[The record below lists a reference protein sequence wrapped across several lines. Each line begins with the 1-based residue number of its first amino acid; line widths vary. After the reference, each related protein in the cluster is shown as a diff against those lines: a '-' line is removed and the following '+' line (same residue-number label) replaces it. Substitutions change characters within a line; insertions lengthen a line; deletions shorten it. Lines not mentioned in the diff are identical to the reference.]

1 MLVISSFS
9 LPGRLLHLVA
19 LHSLLLLASP
29 SLYWLLGPSG
39 PKKSDIESSRRSR
52 TLLPTHQPGDDLVLV
67 CLFPSWFLEQR
78 DQGASTV
85 LQFIERTSI
94 L

>member
-1 MLVISSFS
+1 M
-9 LPGRLLHLVA
+9 
-19 LHSLLLLASP
+19 
-29 SLYWLLGPSG
+29 
-39 PKKSDIESSRRSR
+39 
-52 TLLPTHQPGDDLVLV
+52 VLV
-67 CLFPSWFLEQR
+67 GLFPSWFLEQR